1 MSNAR
6 FMDIE
11 PQYKVTRARRSVR
24 GGGKDD
30 MQGVSVSLKSAD
42 GMLSIFVARACKRIH
57 AIRDETRAWYCGCY
71 PIPSSWRVSSEM

>member
-30 MQGVSVSLKSAD
+30 LQGVSVSLKSAD
-42 GMLSIFVARACKRIH
+42 GMLSIFVTRACKRIH
-57 AIRDETRAWYCGCY
+57 AIRDETRAGTVGA
-71 PIPSSWRVSSEM
+71 IPSLRRGE